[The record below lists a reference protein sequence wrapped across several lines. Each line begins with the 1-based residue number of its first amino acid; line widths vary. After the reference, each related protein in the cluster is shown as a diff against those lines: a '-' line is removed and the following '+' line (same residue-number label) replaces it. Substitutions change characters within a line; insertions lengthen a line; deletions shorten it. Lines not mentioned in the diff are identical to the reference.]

1 MRWYRSDAARD
12 FAVAANDGIIGTAGV
27 LLGFAGAGA
36 SSTTLLVASLSAL
49 VAGSVAG
56 FGAKYA
62 ELAAERDAERALIAE
77 TERDLSE
84 DARDDLDDLAAH
96 FVERGVDRDLA
107 KDVARQMHAHDAV
120 GAQLEAEHGID
131 EPMPRSRPVLGA
143 LAAAAAL
150 ATGSLLPLLMLLAYP
165 AAWEEWAVATATLIS
180 LAVTSVLIA
189 LSARTSVPRAL
200 RRTIS
205 IGVATMGLSYLVGLV
220 VF

>member
-1 MRWYRSDAARD
+1 MRWYRTDAARD
-12 FAVAANDGIIGTAGV
+12 FAVAANDGIISTAGV

-36 SSTTLLVASLSAL
+36 SSTTLLVAALSAL

-62 ELAAERDAERALIAE
+62 ELAAQRDTEQALIAE
-77 TERDLSE
+77 TERDISE
-84 DARDDLDDLAAH
+84 DASDDLADLAEH
-96 FVERGVDRDLA
+96 FVERGVPPELA
-107 KDVARQMHAHDAV
+107 RDVAERMHAHDAV

-131 EPMPRSRPVLGA
+131 DPMPASRPVLGA
-143 LAAAAAL
+143 LANAAAL
-150 ATGSLLPLLMLLAYP
+150 ATGSLLPLIMLLAYP
-165 AAWEEWAVATATLIS
+165 AAWEEWAVAVATLIS

-200 RRTIS
+200 RRTIG
-205 IGVATMGLSYLVGLV
+205 IGVATMGLSFLVGLV

>member
-36 SSTTLLVASLSAL
+36 ASGTLLVASLSAL

-77 TERDLSE
+77 TEKDIGE
-84 DARDDLDDLAAH
+84 DASDDLEDLAAH
-96 FVERGVDRDLA
+96 FVERGVPHDLA
-107 KDVARQMHAHDAV
+107 VDVAQRMHAHDAV
-120 GAQLEAEHGID
+120 GAHLEVEHGLD
-131 EPMPRSRPVLGA
+131 EPMPPSRPVLGGLA
-143 LAAAAAL
+143 NAAAF
-150 ATGSLLPLLMLLAYP
+150 ATGSVLPLLMLLAYP
-165 AAWEEWAVATATLIS
+165 AAWEEWAVVTATLIS

-189 LSARTSVPRAL
+189 VSARTSVPRAF
-200 RRTIS
+200 RRTIT